1 MVAEAAAIGLEA
13 LAISDH
19 DTFAGYDRAVPL
31 AATAGLDLVC
41 GIELS
46 TKFHGYSVH
55 LLGYFVSGTPGEA
68 FRKWLGELNA
78 SRRERNERLV
88 TRLQSLGVDIS
99 LDRVMQ
105 ENGRQAGRPH
115 FARYLIDKGYASSIE
130 QAFERYLGE
139 SGSAYVD
146 RHEPALV
153 EGIAKIK
160 EGGGISSL
168 AHPIRLARR
177 VAGTSLDATIA
188 EMRDLGLDA
197 IEAYHSDHRPEQV
210 ARYLELSQR
219 YELGVTGGSDFHGAN
234 KPRISLGSGLNG
246 NLDIPRSVLDQLR
259 AM

>member
-1 MVAEAAAIGLEA
+1 LVSEAAAIGLEA

-19 DTFAGYDRAVPL
+19 DTFAGYDHAVPL
-31 AATAGLDLVC
+31 AAAAGLDLVC

-46 TKFHGYSVH
+46 TKFQDYSVH
-55 LLGYFVSGTPGEA
+55 LLGYFVSGPPGEA
-68 FRKWLGELNA
+68 FRHWLGELNA
-78 SRRERNERLV
+78 SRRDRNERLV

-99 LDRVMQ
+99 LDRVMPQ
-105 ENGRQAGRPH
+105 KGKQAGRPH
-115 FARYLIDKGYASSIE
+115 FARYLIDKGYATSIE
-130 QAFERYLGE
+130 QAFHRYLGE

-146 RHEPALV
+146 RHEPSLQEA
-153 EGIAKIK
+153 IAKIRQ
-160 EGGGISSL
+160 GGGISSL
-168 AHPIRLARR
+168 AHPIRLTRHA
-177 VAGTSLDATIA
+177 AKTSLDATIA

-210 ARYLELSQR
+210 AQYLELSRR

-246 NLDIPRSVLDQLR
+246 NLDIPRSVLDRLR